1 MLPVVILKRAELPTA
16 VLLVPV
22 SVEFPALAPTK
33 IFVADTGS
41 LRIVAPLDWS
51 ISSPVVSPPIVRV
64 AFRSDCIDPPP
75 ESTSPVPKPPEAVV
89 AETDATGVAEPFMFK
104 TANFAEEVEVAPKR
118 RSRVEFPG

>member
-1 MLPVVILKRAELPTA
+1 M
-16 VLLVPV
+16 
-22 SVEFPALAPTK
+22 VEFPACIPTK
-33 IFVADTGS
+33 RFVEP
-41 LRIVAPLDWS
+41 APPGALNRFKFDCLS
-51 ISSPVVSPPIVRV
+51 IISPVVSPPIVNV